1 MEFDCRSVATEQI
14 DRNDTTFRLEARDPA
29 DIGTLELGML
39 QLVHPPILLPTG
51 ERHIIISG
59 FDVVDAGLSKGR
71 KAVRCRVLPAE
82 TPFLECA
89 RIAVACCT
97 SRKRMD
103 ITETARAV
111 ALLCRFSEDADRVSE
126 LANGCGIAVNAVMV
140 EKLLN
145 VNQMPDHLKQGL
157 SEGTIALPVA
167 LMLADDGDPEKSDR
181 LSSLFQKLGMSL
193 NRQRELLEWV
203 NAICRLENLTASQ
216 LLDTPDLK
224 AIWNDGDLDHRQKA
238 SKVRSYLRQRRFP
251 EITRFEGQY
260 HAILKSL
267 KLKKGTQLLPPA
279 HFEGNTYCLKIEFDS
294 HAALLEKSKEFNNII
309 NSKEIRN
316 IWKLM

>member
-14 DRNDTTFRLEARDPA
+14 DRNDTTFRLEVRDPI
-29 DIGTLELGML
+29 DTDSLELGML
-39 QLVHPPILLPTG
+39 QLVHPPILLPTA

-59 FDVVDAGLSKGR
+59 FDVVLAGLSKDR
-71 KAVRCRVLPAE
+71 KAIRCRVLPAG

-89 RIAVACCT
+89 RIAIACRA
-97 SRKRMD
+97 SRNRMD
-103 ITETARAV
+103 ITEAGRAV
-111 ALLCRFSEDADRVSE
+111 ALLCRFSEDVDRVPD
-126 LANGCGIAVNAVMV
+126 LANGCGMEVNAVMV

-157 SEGTIALPVA
+157 SEGSIALPVA
-167 LMLADDGDPEKSDR
+167 LMLADDGNDEKSKR
-181 LSSLFQKLGMSL
+181 LSDLFQKLGMSL

-203 NAICRLENLTASQ
+203 NAICRRENLTVSQ
-216 LLDTPDLK
+216 LLDTPDLTV
-224 AIWNDGDLDHRQKA
+224 IWNDGDLDHRQKA

-251 EITRFEGQY
+251 EMTRFELQY

-294 HAALLEKSKEFNNII
+294 HATLLEKAKELDNII